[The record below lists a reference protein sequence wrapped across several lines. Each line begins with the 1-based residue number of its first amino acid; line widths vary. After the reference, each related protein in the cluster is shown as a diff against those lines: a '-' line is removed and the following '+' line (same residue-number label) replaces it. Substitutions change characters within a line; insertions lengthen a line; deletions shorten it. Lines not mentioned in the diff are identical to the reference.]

1 VLRNTSETGAQ
12 SPRSQ
17 LMKRWERQW
26 TVQSANEA
34 DNRRDRRTKA
44 GKGNHASRVQP
55 IALGTR
61 SASESVR
68 ERFAKAI
75 FAGDRSELD
84 QILRE
89 IAKIFSPSD
98 SPEEF
103 LRLMASLLIRAARCA
118 VKQHI
123 VREKLRD
130 LALTDDLTGL
140 HNRRGFFAL
149 AGQQIKISRRNHRW
163 ALLFFADLDGLKQ
176 INDRFGHSEGDRA
189 IVRVAQILRDTFRK
203 SDIIARLGGDEF
215 AILANEASADSQE
228 AIWGRLKENLGAEA
242 SRDPRYSLSLSI
254 GVARF
259 DPQSAVALGELL
271 EYADQAMY
279 EAKRASEASSF
290 PGSPGRPLMPTINPG
305 QGYSANAT
313 STTNSK
319 ISSMVPLNPK
329 PAKRAKVTLLF
340 AHLPQRRGSVVGF
353 KDQEVL
359 GDRSHSMMPPSHS
372 RGDRN
377 LRLHAACDS
386 RNQGRYGVGAR
397 GSRRNLRTDSSRSK
411 ILFVATPS
419 SAAEPVP

>member
-1 VLRNTSETGAQ
+1 VLPNTPETGAQ
-12 SPRSQ
+12 SSRSQ
-17 LMKRWERQW
+17 LIKRWEHHR

-44 GKGNHASRVQP
+44 GKGNHTSRVQAS
-55 IALGTR
+55 ALGTH

-103 LRLMASLLIRAARCA
+103 LRVMASLLIRAARCA
-118 VKQHI
+118 VKQHM
-123 VREKLRD
+123 VREELRG

-149 AGQQIKISRRNHRW
+149 AGQQIKIARRNDRW

-189 IVRVAQILRDTFRK
+189 IVRVAQILRDTFRT
-203 SDIIARLGGDEF
+203 SDIIARLAGDEF
-215 AILANEASADSQE
+215 AILANEASADSE
-228 AIWGRLKENLGAEA
+228 KDIWARLKEHLGAEG
-242 SRDPRYSLSLSI
+242 SCDPRYPLSLSI

-259 DPQSAVALGELL
+259 DPRSAVTLEDLL

-279 EAKRASEASSF
+279 EAKRASGASCS
-290 PGSPGRPLMPTINPG
+290 PWSPGKPFVSRISTDQDLPG
-305 QGYSANAT
+305 NAGYAT
-313 STTNSK
+313 TAKSSST
-319 ISSMVPLNPK
+319 VPLAPKIANPT
-329 PAKRAKVTLLF
+329 KVRLLL
-340 AHLPQRRGSVVGF
+340 ANLPGRKVPVVG
-353 KDQEVL
+353 
-359 GDRSHSMMPPSHS
+359 
-372 RGDRN
+372 
-377 LRLHAACDS
+377 A
-386 RNQGRYGVGAR
+386 
-397 GSRRNLRTDSSRSK
+397 
-411 ILFVATPS
+411 
-419 SAAEPVP
+419 